1 MKIEIQQSNAKKSV
15 YYAESSLHWS
25 IFKHLFVRGAS
36 VIFPLGYKPT
46 LENSSHLNHLPW
58 KMSLIPS

>member
-25 IFKHLFVRGAS
+25 IFKHLFVRGATTQE
-36 VIFPLGYKPT
+36 PLLFSLLAT
-46 LENSSHLNHLPW
+46 NLPW
-58 KMSLIPS
+58 KIPVT